1 MIRLSLALLT
11 SVLLFGTSEAVAL
24 QLTPA
29 AVLASWSSEGTP
41 GDAIVGNLPP
51 AASWSLETHNG
62 APVISTGGNTSG
74 SLISDFE
81 ASGDFV
87 FSGQFMTLADGDQ
100 DNTGFIFGWQN
111 VSDTYSVLW
120 GGHPVD
126 RWNGNYRV
134 ADVVSGNYSE
144 LFTVHSNWSAEVW
157 YDFSV
162 EHTGDSYQT
171 RITLDG
177 IVLHE
182 HSFSDTSFSSGR
194 VGIQTNSQHTY
205 YRDLAFVPEPTTA
218 LLLGMGLIGLAIK
231 RRTCA

>member
-1 MIRLSLALLT
+1 MRLLLALLT
-11 SVLLFGTSEAVAL
+11 FSLLFDAPEAAAL
-24 QLTPA
+24 PLTPT
-29 AVLASWSSEGTP
+29 AVLSSWSSEGTP

-51 AASWSLETHNG
+51 AASWSLDTHDG
-62 APVISTGGNTSG
+62 VPVISTGGNTSG

-87 FSGQFMTLADGDQ
+87 FSGQFMTLADGDR

-134 ADVVSGNYSE
+134 AEVDNGNYSE
-144 LFTVHSNWSAEVW
+144 LFTVHSNWTAEVW

-162 EHTGDSYQT
+162 AHTSGVYQT

-177 IVLHE
+177 AVLHE
-182 HSFSDTSFSSGR
+182 HHFSDTSFSSGR

-205 YRDLAFVPEPTTA
+205 YKGLAFVPEPTTA
-218 LLLGMGLIGLAIK
+218 LLLGLGLMGLAA
-231 RRTCA
+231 RRRV